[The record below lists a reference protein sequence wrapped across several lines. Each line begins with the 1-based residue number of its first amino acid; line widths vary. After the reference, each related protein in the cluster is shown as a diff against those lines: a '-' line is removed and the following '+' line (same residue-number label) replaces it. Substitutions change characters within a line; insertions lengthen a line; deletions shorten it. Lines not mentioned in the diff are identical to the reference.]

1 MLLLQVRTDV
11 ALTTP
16 RIDEMLTKFRQRTC
30 SEALAPVAQTQP
42 QPQPQPQS
50 SQAVHSAVAET
61 VDSVNEERIKK
72 LEEQVYQLIKKVLI

>member
-30 SEALAPVAQTQP
+30 SEALAPVAQP

>member
-30 SEALAPVAQTQP
+30 SEALAPVAQTQT
-42 QPQPQPQS
+42 QPQPQS

>member
-30 SEALAPVAQTQP
+30 SEALAPVA
-42 QPQPQPQS
+42 QPQS

>member
-42 QPQPQPQS
+42 QPQPQS

-61 VDSVNEERIKK
+61 MDSVNEERIKK

>member
-1 MLLLQVRTDV
+1 MLPLQVRTDV

-16 RIDEMLTKFRQRTC
+16 RIDEMLTKFRQRSC
-30 SEALAPVAQTQP
+30 SEALAPVAQPEP
-42 QPQPQPQS
+42 QGT
-50 SQAVHSAVAET
+50 QAVHSAVAET